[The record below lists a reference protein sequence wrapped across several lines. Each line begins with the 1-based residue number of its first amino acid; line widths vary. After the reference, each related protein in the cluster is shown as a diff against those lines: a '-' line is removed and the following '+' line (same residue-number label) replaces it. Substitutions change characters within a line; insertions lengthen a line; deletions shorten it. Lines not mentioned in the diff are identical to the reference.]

1 MEQRGDKIVIIEK
14 KLRLYAD
21 LWRGD
26 VSEEIIKIL
35 QEAAMHIELLREDLE
50 DVLNA
55 KDA

>member
-1 MEQRGDKIVIIEK
+1 MVIEK

-26 VSEEIIKIL
+26 VREEIINIL
-35 QEAAMHIELLREDLE
+35 IEAAMHIELLREDLE